1 VCQSLGSLRRSIK
14 KKNQTELF
22 LPNSRI
28 QIANR
33 KTDSCCWVKSHEVS
47 MDVRVCVVEC
57 WMADS
62 AVNPASFGII
72 ICSGVVLRSTVCC
85 GRVWQ
90 LIVTLSRY
98 ETWMQWYVA
107 HRAISTVRLWMI
119 HSENWIIVDSV
130 AFYQESS
137 DLFWRVRQVDFDIEQ
152 VCDGMMFCSQCT
164 QFC

>member
-1 VCQSLGSLRRSIK
+1 MSVRQSLRSLRRSI

-33 KTDSCCWVKSHEVS
+33 KTDSCWVKSH
-47 MDVRVCVVEC
+47 EC

-62 AVNPASFGII
+62 AVKPASFGIY
-72 ICSGVVLRSTVCC
+72 SGVVLRWTVSFW
-85 GRVWQ
+85 RVWQ
-90 LIVTLSRY
+90 LILTLSRY
-98 ETWMQWYVA
+98 ETWMQWYFA
-107 HRAISTVRLWMI
+107 HRAVSSVRLWMI
-119 HSENWIIVDSV
+119 HPENWIIVDSL